1 MGYRLL
7 FGEPPR
13 SSVSITD
20 SARREGGRTLWMEP
34 ESNEPNLAPPP
45 LRASSFVT
53 AAPLMEQQLSFAAPA
68 AAPASAGR
76 VKGAVRSTTSSKARK
91 KSLSW
96 SRSDS
101 DGSNR

>member
-1 MGYRLL
+1 
-7 FGEPPR
+7 
-13 SSVSITD
+13 
-20 SARREGGRTLWMEP
+20 MEP

-68 AAPASAGR
+68 AAPAPTSAGR